1 VRGLHKRYGELEAVA
16 GIDLRVA
23 RGKVFALL
31 GPNGAGKTTA
41 TEIMEGHRERT
52 SGEVSVLG
60 FDPGRRERAFKE
72 KIGIVLQETG
82 VEPYLTVGETIDL
95 FRGYY
100 PAPLPTDHVIDLVGL
115 DEQRSMRVSKLS
127 GGQKRRL
134 DVAVGL
140 AGNPE
145 LLFLDEPTTGFD
157 PAARRGAWEMIRGLQ
172 ALGKTIFLTTHYMEE
187 AQYLADRVAIIR
199 RGLIVAEG
207 APEEL
212 IGEQQTLIRF
222 RLPDGAADLLSG
234 IPDARLT
241 DDDVLIETD
250 TPTALLQTL
259 TSRAQERGLELPE
272 LSVTRPSLEDVYLRL
287 VEEDGA

>member
-1 VRGLHKRYGELEAVA
+1 
-16 GIDLRVA
+16 
-23 RGKVFALL
+23 
-31 GPNGAGKTTA
+31 
-41 TEIMEGHRERT
+41 
-52 SGEVSVLG
+52 
-60 FDPGRRERAFKE
+60 
-72 KIGIVLQETG
+72 
-82 VEPYLTVGETIDL
+82 LTVGETIDL

-100 PAPLPTDHVIDLVGL
+100 PAPLAADHVIDLVGL
-115 DEQRSMRVSKLS
+115 EEQRRMRVSKLS

-207 APEEL
+207 PPEAL
-212 IGEQQTLIRF
+212 IGDQQTLIRF
-222 RLPDGAADLLSG
+222 RLPEGAGEMLHG
-234 IPDARLT
+234 VPGVVVNEDA
-241 DDDVLIETD
+241 VVIETG
-250 TPTALLQTL
+250 TPTAVLHAL
-259 TSRAQERGLELPE
+259 TSRAQERGLELQE

-287 VEEDGA
+287 VEEEPP